1 MASPKIEVFFLY
13 DASTGVPLTGA
24 TPVFDTYKDDLG
36 ANLAQPS
43 ITEIGGGAY
52 KFTPDITTTPDRGIA
67 YVIDGGATAS
77 PRRVARYVRPEDYS
91 TDLVVDLWDME
102 FGKWQIGTSGPD
114 INRLVTYRTDG
125 VTILKKFNLFDSAGV
140 PTSIN
145 PFRRDPI

>member
-13 DASTGVPLTGA
+13 DSAGAPLTGA

-36 ANLAQPS
+36 TNLAQPS

-52 KFTPDITTTPDRGIA
+52 KFTPVLDPARGIA
-67 YVIDGGATAS
+67 YVVDGGASAN
-77 PRRVARYVRPEDYS
+77 PRRLARYVRPEDFA
-91 TDLVVDLWDME
+91 TDLVQDLWDIE
-102 FGKWQIGTSGPD
+102 FGKWQIATSGPD
-114 INRLVTYRTDG
+114 IHRLVLYRPDNS
-125 VTILKKFNLFDSAGV
+125 ILKKFDLFDSAGI

>member
-13 DASTGVPLTGA
+13 DGTGAPLTGA
-24 TPVFDTYKDDLG
+24 VPVFDTYKDDLG
-36 ANLAQPS
+36 VNLTQPS

-52 KFTPDITTTPDRGIA
+52 KFTPDITTNPNRGIA
-67 YVIDGGATAS
+67 YVIDGTAAAS
-77 PRRVARYVRPEDYS
+77 PRRLARYVRPEDYAL
-91 TDLVVDLWDME
+91 DLVVDLWDME
-102 FGKWQIGTSGPD
+102 FGKWQIMTSGGD

>member
-13 DASTGVPLTGA
+13 NASTGAPLTGVV
-24 TPVFDTYKDDLG
+24 PVFETYKDDLG
-36 ANLAQPS
+36 TNLTQPA

-52 KFTPDITTTPDRGIA
+52 KFTPDITTNPNRGIV
-67 YVIDGGATAS
+67 YVIDGTAAAS
-77 PRRVARYVRPEDYS
+77 PRRVARFVRPEDYAA
-91 TDLVVDLWDME
+91 DLLPDMYDMD
-102 FGKWQIGTSGPD
+102 FGKWQIATSGPD
-114 INRLVTYRTDG
+114 VNRMVTYRSDG